1 MSESRQVRLPEVD
14 ELLPDAPE
22 PPARSA
28 GPNAARLI
36 GAAVA
41 NCLSSSLLPCM
52 RKFRQTPGTLRT
64 EVSGELT
71 SRWACASSTPA
82 AARSSSPPAR
92 RLPRHRACRAPEVS
106 CQ

>member
-41 NCLSSSLLPCM
+41 NCLSSSLLFCM
-52 RKFRQTPGTLRT
+52 PKFKQTPSTLRA
-64 EVSGELT
+64 EASGELT
-71 SRWACASSTPA
+71 PNEQGA
-82 AARSSSPPAR
+82 
-92 RLPRHRACRAPEVS
+92 
-106 CQ
+106 